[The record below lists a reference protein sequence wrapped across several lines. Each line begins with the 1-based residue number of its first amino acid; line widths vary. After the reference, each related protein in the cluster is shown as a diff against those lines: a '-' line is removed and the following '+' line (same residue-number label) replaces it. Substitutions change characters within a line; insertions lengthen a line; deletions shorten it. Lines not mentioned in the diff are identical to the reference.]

1 MMRHQRILIV
11 EDEAAIAMTIRDRLE
26 SEGFEVAVAAD
37 GNEGLRRAFSGD
49 WDAIILDL
57 MLPGLDGLTLCRD
70 LRGRA
75 INTPVLMLTARG
87 QTVDKVVGLRIG
99 ADDYLAKPF
108 EMIELLARLDALLRR
123 TTRPG
128 PNVSEYQIG
137 RSVLDL
143 RNQELRSDGQ
153 VVPLSTQEFKLLK
166 YLFEHQGQVLDRDEL
181 LSAVWGYDEE
191 TYTRT
196 VDVHIASLRQK
207 LGDQGRQ
214 SIILTVRGRGYKLI
228 AR

>member
-1 MMRHQRILIV
+1 MTRHQRILIV

-37 GNEGLRRAFSGD
+37 GNEGLRRASSGD

>member
-1 MMRHQRILIV
+1 MTRHQHVLIV

-26 SEGFEVAVAAD
+26 SEGFEVSVAD
-37 GNEGLRRAFSGD
+37 EGNEGLRRASSGE

-70 LRGRA
+70 LRGRGVS
-75 INTPVLMLTARG
+75 TPVLMLTARD

-108 EMIELLARLDALLRR
+108 EMIELLARIEALLRR
-123 TTRPG
+123 SAKPG
-128 PNVSEYQIG
+128 PRAGEYRIG

-143 RNQELRSDGQ
+143 RNQELRSDDV

-166 YLFEHQGQVLDRDEL
+166 YLYEHQGEVLDRDEL

-191 TYTRT
+191 TYSRT
-196 VDVHIASLRQK
+196 VDVHVAALRQK